1 MTNAEQM
8 LEAVAEPVRR
18 QIVER
23 LVAQPSAVTDL
34 AAEMPIS
41 RSAVS
46 QHLQVLKRAHV
57 VDDRASGTRR
67 IYHVDP
73 DALAILRAYFES
85 FWSRSLDTF
94 RELVE
99 ADNREDHEADAP
111 TAR

>member
-1 MTNAEQM
+1 MTNAAEM
-8 LEAVAEPVRR
+8 LEVLAEPVRR

-23 LVAQPSAVTDL
+23 LVEQPSAVTEL
-34 AAEMPIS
+34 AAGMPIS

-46 QHLQVLKRAHV
+46 QHLQVLKRAHLV
-57 VDDRASGTRR
+57 VDRASGTRR

-94 RELVE
+94 RELAD
-99 ADNREDHEADAP
+99 ADNRKEHEADAP